1 MLSQLW
7 ASSVEKDVVNSAKGE
22 NVTRTGVQGGPKG
35 KMGSKSGKR

>member
-22 NVTRTGVQGGPKG
+22 NVTRAGVQGGPKG